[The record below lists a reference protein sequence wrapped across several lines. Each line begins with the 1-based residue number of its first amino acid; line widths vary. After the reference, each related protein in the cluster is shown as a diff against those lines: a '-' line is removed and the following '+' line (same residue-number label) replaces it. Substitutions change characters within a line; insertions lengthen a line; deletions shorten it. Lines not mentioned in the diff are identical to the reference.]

1 MSRDVTHHHN
11 RERERP
17 VIMSSYIRN
26 CITARGGSGNWIVW
40 DVWGESEYIHFM
52 FVLMFIEINTILHFF
67 KLQTLLVG
75 FLCPSCCLHK
85 LPLFGPFPGPCGMIP
100 PFVPVWSNEGGA
112 ASSEHDWRS
121 RDSCCEE
128 KGSCRVQRSFKWRKL
143 LSWRARVDQCGL
155 ILT

>member
-11 RERERP
+11 RERGL
-17 VIMSSYIRN
+17 SSCHHTSETASLREEDQGIESYGTYGENLNTFISCLYYNVYRN
-26 CITARGGSGNWIVW
+26 KYN
-40 DVWGESEYIHFM
+40 
-52 FVLMFIEINTILHFF
+52 LHFF